1 MMPVIDAHAHLI
13 PFRTP
18 GSRDARTG
26 TEYLSGGRVRKADGE
41 TVPLM
46 PASYGER
53 GFPAGALLEAMDGA
67 GVARAVILANSLTD
81 PADNALAVRN
91 WPDRFLGAMTVPCS
105 PEGPAVLRHWHDRGL
120 RVIKFELS
128 PGLGYTNP
136 GWYPGFRLDCPEME
150 PVWALAETL
159 GVTVTV
165 DPGRVG
171 GPTYQVEALE
181 KLSQAYPRLR
191 FVVCHLGFPDVPMT
205 DPVRRARWKRM
216 TDLARRD
223 NVWFD
228 FAALTDFCREE
239 APAFP
244 TPVGLVRAFMD
255 EYGPQKLLWGSD
267 APGALCAADYGRL
280 LALYAQSPLFTEG
293 EKHSLFW
300 DNACRAYGE
309 AGSAPGKTH
318 KNPS

>member
-1 MMPVIDAHAHLI
+1 MTPVIDAHAHLI
-13 PFRTP
+13 PFHAP

-41 TVPLM
+41 IVPLM
-46 PASYGER
+46 PESYGER
-53 GFPAGALLEAMDGA
+53 GFPARALLEAMDGA
-67 GVARAVILANSLTD
+67 GVARAVLLANSLTD
-81 PADNALAVRN
+81 PADNARAVRD
-91 WPDRFLGAMTVPCS
+91 WPGRFLGAMTVPCS
-105 PEGPAVLRHWHDRGL
+105 PEGPAALRRWHDRGL

-150 PVWALAETL
+150 PVWDLAEAL

-181 KLSQAYPRLR
+181 KLSGTHPGLR
-191 FVVCHLGFPDVPMT
+191 FVVCHLGFPDVPTT
-205 DPVRRARWKRM
+205 DPVRRAQWKRM
-216 TDLARRD
+216 TDLAGRD

-244 TPVGLVRAFMD
+244 TPVKLVRAFLD
-255 EYGPQKLLWGSD
+255 EYGPHKLLWGSD

-280 LALYAQSPLFTEG
+280 IALYAESPLFTEE
-293 EKHSLFW
+293 EKRRLFW

-309 AGSAPGKTH
+309 PPKDPGKTH
-318 KNPS
+318 KNPI